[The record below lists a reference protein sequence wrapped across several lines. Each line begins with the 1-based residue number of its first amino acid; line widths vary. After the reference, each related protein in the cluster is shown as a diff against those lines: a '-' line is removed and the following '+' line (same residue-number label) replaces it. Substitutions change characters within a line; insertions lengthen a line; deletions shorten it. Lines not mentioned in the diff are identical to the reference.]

1 MSLQNVIDI
10 SETKD
15 LGDIVQ
21 VKLEIGGSPWF
32 CEQIRVKAPSGK
44 FFEFP
49 CYSWMDKSDVI
60 IREGS
65 ARLPQN
71 ETGFL
76 KAQRQKELESRQ
88 KTFRWNNWK
97 PGFPPII
104 DGKLD
109 DLHLDF
115 QFDKEKK
122 AHFTWNSV
130 KLVLDQG
137 LDTVKGYFQ
146 SWEDLENFEHILT
159 RYCLDNTLLE
169 NVIQNWNTDYMFG
182 YQFLNGCNPVMIS
195 KCVELP
201 DNFPVTHEM
210 VEGSLQRGLTLDEE
224 LKAGNIYIANYE
236 ILEGLHANKSSQNT
250 PYYVTAPICL
260 LYNNRLNQIVPI
272 AIQLSQTGGDV
283 SPIFLPNDDEYD
295 WMLAKMWV
303 KSADFNVHQLLTH
316 LLKTHLLSE
325 VFEVAMYRQLSA
337 VHPVYKAAIQ
347 ALQTTTA
354 QHGSTLADLELS
366 DTHTSDDVSKLQS
379 EVNEVNGLKDKLK
392 EGTERGK
399 KMNTFVS
406 ELLKEVLSMDE
417 YPLVD
422 CAHRALRTCPNDTDP
437 LHSLRVRLH
446 YFRDHR
452 AAFNRAKELLHD
464 KPGVWYE
471 TLFPA
476 KLRVIFNGTESVFT
490 DARKA
495 EEFAELHF
503 GERMLTVALLV
514 PHVRFTIAINAEAR
528 KGLISEDGIFSKISS
543 LSGDGIKE
551 LMKRGLE
558 TLTYKSLCFP
568 EAIKARGMEKAPNY
582 YYREDGMRI
591 WETLNRFVSDV
602 VEIYYDSDEAV
613 RSDVEIQK
621 FVKDISLHGLQDKTE
636 KFPKGLYSRVELVEY
651 LTAVIFTA
659 SAQHAAVN
667 FGQFDWYGWIPNS
680 PSTMRKPPPQD
691 KGTVN
696 LKIIM
701 ETLPDRD
708 CSSLVLGTA
717 WSLTRFQENERFLG
731 FYPDM
736 YFTEQPVK
744 QAIKTFRKKLDDL
757 TDQIK
762 SRNKTLT
769 MDYCYL
775 SPDKIPNSVAV

>member
-1 MSLQNVIDI
+1 
-10 SETKD
+10 
-15 LGDIVQ
+15 
-21 VKLEIGGSPWF
+21 
-32 CEQIRVKAPSGK
+32 
-44 FFEFP
+44 
-49 CYSWMDKSDVI
+49 MDKSDVI

-337 VHPVYKAAIQ
+337 VHPVYK
-347 ALQTTTA
+347 
-354 QHGSTLADLELS
+354 
-366 DTHTSDDVSKLQS
+366 
-379 EVNEVNGLKDKLK
+379 
-392 EGTERGK
+392 
-399 KMNTFVS
+399 
-406 ELLKEVLSMDE
+406 
-417 YPLVD
+417 
-422 CAHRALRTCPNDTDP
+422 
-437 LHSLRVRLH
+437 
-446 YFRDHR
+446 
-452 AAFNRAKELLHD
+452 
-464 KPGVWYE
+464 
-471 TLFPA
+471 
-476 KLRVIFNGTESVFT
+476 
-490 DARKA
+490 
-495 EEFAELHF
+495 
-503 GERMLTVALLV
+503 LLV